1 MKNLKISAKMILSF
15 GLAILMLLIVSVTAV
30 VGFQIVGGELEDFYK
45 GPFEQVKIVDDLS
58 TKIQM
63 VARHMLRAMSE
74 TDMSLAE
81 SKLNEISPIG
91 DEVFAAIDELKEIYA
106 GDDRIIDILD
116 DAREA
121 FMGIRTNFAVFKEL
135 VMNGQRDEAF
145 VVYKEKIAV
154 AVSDSE
160 EHINII
166 QDEIDAMADSYYTN
180 GKTISNAAN
189 IIAIVVSVAGVVLSV
204 IIAFVLTKSITSA
217 VKEVQ
222 RAAAELEEGNFD
234 FDINYYSK
242 DELGQLADSMREL
255 CSSTG
260 RVIHDMDY
268 LMNNLADGNFMVK
281 SKSIDSYVGDYGK
294 LLNAMRALV
303 AKLKDT
309 LVKINEAS
317 EQVASGSDQVSAGAQ
332 ALAQGATEQAS
343 SVEELAATIHTIHG
357 QINNNATHAREANEK
372 TNASGE
378 EMNAANEK
386 MNELV
391 NAMEEIKQCSSQISE
406 IIKTIEDIAFQ
417 TNILSLNAAIE
428 AARAGA
434 AGKGF
439 AVVADEVRNL
449 ASKSAEAANNTNE
462 LIANTVRAIE
472 DGNKLVDEVAEMM
485 QVVSNTSSVVA
496 ELNAGIAEGSTEAA
510 ESIEQINI
518 GVDQISCVVQTNSA
532 TAEQSAA
539 ASEELSGQATMLKEL
554 ISQFRFTE
562 DQA

>member
-1 MKNLKISAKMILSF
+1 MKDLKIAVKMILSF
-15 GLAILMLLIVSVTAV
+15 GLTVLMLLITSTTAV
-30 VGFQIVGGELEDFYK
+30 IGFQIVGSELSSFHD
-45 GPFEQVKIVDDLS
+45 GPFEQVKVVDDLS
-58 TKIQM
+58 AKIQM

-91 DEVFAAIDELKEIYA
+91 DQVFAAIDELKETYQ
-106 GDDRIIDILD
+106 GDTKILD

-121 FMGIRTNFAVFKEL
+121 FMGIRTNFADFKAL
-135 VMNGQRDEAF
+135 VMEGRTDEAF

-160 EHINII
+160 EKINVI
-166 QDEIDAMADSYYTN
+166 QDEIDRMADASYDQ
-180 GKTISNAAN
+180 GMSISKTAN
-189 IIAIVVSVAGVVLSV
+189 IVASVVSVLGVVLS
-204 IIAFVLTKSITSA
+204 ILAAFILTKNITTA

-222 RAAAELEEGNFD
+222 RAAAELENGNFD
-234 FDINYYSK
+234 FDIDYHSK

-260 RVIHDMDY
+260 RVIGDMDY
-268 LMNNLADGNFMVK
+268 LMQNLAEGNFMVK
-281 SKSIDSYVGDYGK
+281 SMAVDSYVGHYEK
-294 LLNAMRALV
+294 LLNSMRALV
-303 AKLKDT
+303 SKLKDT
-309 LVKINEAS
+309 LIRINESS

-343 SVEELAATIHTIHG
+343 SVEELAATIQTIHS
-357 QINNNATHAREANEK
+357 QIRNNANHANEANEQ
-372 TNASGE
+372 TTISGE
-378 EMNAANEK
+378 KMSLANEK
-386 MNELV
+386 MDELV
-391 NAMEEIKQCSSQISE
+391 KAMEEIKRCSSQISE

-449 ASKSAEAANNTNE
+449 AAKSAEAANNTNE
-462 LIANTVRAIE
+462 LIENTVRAIGS
-472 DGNKLVDEVAEMM
+472 GNSLVDEVADMIH
-485 QVVSNTSSVVA
+485 VVSEASAVVA
-496 ELNAGIAEGSTEAA
+496 GYNSQIAESSAETA

-518 GVDQISCVVQTNSA
+518 GVDQISSVVQTNSA

-539 ASEELSGQATMLKEL
+539 ASEQLSGQANMLKEL
-554 ISQFRFTE
+554 ISQFKFTE
-562 DQA
+562 DA